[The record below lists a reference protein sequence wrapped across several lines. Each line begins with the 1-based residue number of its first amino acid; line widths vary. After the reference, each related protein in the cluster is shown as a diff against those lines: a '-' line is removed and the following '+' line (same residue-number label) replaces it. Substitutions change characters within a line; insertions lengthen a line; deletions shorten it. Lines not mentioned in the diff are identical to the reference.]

1 MKDLGASWAGGGH
14 RGGLKEKAA
23 LIGIKIKERYARA
36 NDTELWPEHRE
47 AFETFCACAT
57 QWRVIA
63 GMGGAI
69 HQGIDYTALES
80 VMRMRGIED
89 QAASFEQIRLIESG
103 ALGVINKR

>member
-1 MKDLGASWAGGGH
+1 
-14 RGGLKEKAA
+14 
-23 LIGIKIKERYARA
+23 
-36 NDTELWPEHRE
+36 
-47 AFETFCACAT
+47 
-57 QWRVIA
+57 
-63 GMGGAI
+63 MGGAI